1 MESLYGFEVEK
12 VTTLNMEGKKKKRG
26 GFYIAKPDYKK
37 AYVTLRNP
45 LSISP
50 ELYPIQMIEEE
61 KKIIA
66 KQAKTSG
73 VVEDAEPKT
82 PHWLDEKKVEAPK
95 FRREKYGTAPRISQR
110 GSGSDGGSSGGPA
123 AKFPW
128 SSMKSFSR

>member
-1 MESLYGFEVEK
+1 
-12 VTTLNMEGKKKKRG
+12 MEGKKKKRG

-37 AYVTLRNP
+37 AYVTLRNS

-110 GSGSDGGSSGGPA
+110 GSRSDGGSSGGPA